1 MNTISQFIGDNR
13 WHVQVWIVLAACLV
27 AYFLLRFV
35 VIKLLISNFVRRQM
49 KRKTVAAVVD
59 KKINTLVQVSSYL
72 LVLILVLVAVFIIF
86 GIYEISITA
95 SVAGLGVIGLAIGFG
110 AQSLL
115 QDWVKG
121 FFILAENQYDVG
133 DVIKVG
139 DIMGVVEDIS
149 LRKTV
154 LRDLDGAKHIIPH
167 GQIGVVS
174 NYTQE
179 WARAHLDISVAYK
192 EDLDRVM
199 DIMKNTWEELAQ
211 DPEWAAYIISKSPSV
226 LRVNEF
232 ADSGIYIKIVGDTQP
247 IQQWSIM
254 GEYRRRIK
262 RVFDKEKIE
271 MPWPHTMLYF
281 GESLKIDK
289 PAEK

>member
-1 MNTISQFIGDNR
+1 MNTILQFIEDNR
-13 WHVQVWIVLAACLV
+13 WHVQVWIVFAACLV

-35 VIKLLISNFVRRQM
+35 VIKFLISNFVRRQM

-86 GIYEISITA
+86 GIYGISITA

-139 DIMGVVEDIS
+139 DIWGIVVDIS

-174 NYTQE
+174 NYSQE
-179 WARAHLDISVAYK
+179 WARAHLNICVAYK

-199 DIMKNTWEELAQ
+199 DIMKKTWEELAQ
-211 DPEWAAYIISKSPSV
+211 DPEWSAHIISKSPTV

-271 MPWPHTMLYF
+271 IPWPHTKLYF
-281 GESLKIDK
+281 GDSLKIDK
-289 PAEK
+289 SAE